1 MSFVQI
7 FLAVILPIL
16 CLTGASI
23 LAYYMIKF
31 WREQKT
37 QANSLH
43 WQQIQTEKNRTTV
56 AQRFQAY
63 ERLIL
68 LCERIAIPNL
78 IMRLRTEG
86 SSANDLRLAML
97 IAIQQEF
104 EHNVT
109 QQIYVSENLWNIIR
123 IARDNTAEII
133 NVAAEKVEPK
143 AGNDA
148 LVSEIFKVLT
158 EQKGV
163 DSLGTAQAAI
173 RQEAALLM

>member
-1 MSFVQI
+1 MPLLYF
-7 FLAVILPIL
+7 
-16 CLTGASI
+16 TGASF
-23 LAYYMIKF
+23 LAYYWVKY

-37 QANSLH
+37 QANSLL
-43 WQQIQTEKNRTTV
+43 WQQIQSEKNKTTV

-86 SSANDLRLAML
+86 ASANDLRLAML

-109 QQIYVSENLWNIIR
+109 QQIYVSENLWHILR

-133 NVAAEKVEPK
+133 NVASEKLDPK

-148 LVSEIFKVLT
+148 LVSEIFRVLT

-163 DSLGTAQAAI
+163 DSLATAQAAI